1 MAKKNRTKIPQVN
14 KVRAILQKEINS
26 KCPNCENTDVGHFE
40 IHHIDENPENN
51 QNENLIL
58 LCPICHSKIT
68 KKDIHIDEVK
78 KWKNNLI
85 NKNSDIQFISVTID
99 NENCGWE
106 AIKGAINA
114 FEAVR
119 FKSLFPIF
127 NFTFINNS
135 ERTILLTNI
144 ELKNRILPVG
154 LSGPPIEVPT
164 ILRPTI
170 KYKIRLPKEG
180 ETINTALNDDIIIPK
195 NTAFK
200 FQVEV
205 FDDCMERFMPPHN
218 KYVLNFK
225 FGFNNDFYIEVP
237 KVLLNSSSDYDKL
250 KQVGLG

>member
-1 MAKKNRTKIPQVN
+1 MKKRIPIPQLS

-26 KCPNCENTDVGHFE
+26 KCPNCENADVGHFE

-51 QNENLIL
+51 QIENLIL

-68 KKDIHIDEVK
+68 KKDIQIDEVK
-78 KWKNNLI
+78 KWKNNLV
-85 NKNSDIQFISVTID
+85 NRNSDIQFISVTID

-106 AIKGAINA
+106 AIKGVMNA
-114 FEAVR
+114 LEAVR

-135 ERTILLTNI
+135 EKTILLTNI
-144 ELKNRILPVG
+144 ELKKRRLPVG
-154 LSGPPIEVPT
+154 LSGTTIEGPT

-170 KYKIRLPKEG
+170 KYKIRLPEDG
-180 ETINTALNDDIIIPK
+180 ETINTALNDEIIIPK

-205 FDDCMERFMPPHN
+205 FDDCMERFAPPHN

-225 FGFNNDFYIEVP
+225 FGFNNDFYIDVP
-237 KVLLNSSSDYDKL
+237 KVLLNSSSDYLKL
-250 KQVGLG
+250 THVGLG

>member
-51 QNENLIL
+51 QIENLIL

-68 KKDIHIDEVK
+68 KKDIKIDEVK
-78 KWKNNLI
+78 KWKNNLV
-85 NKNSDIQFISVTID
+85 NRNSDIQFISVNID
-99 NENCGWE
+99 NKNCGWE
-106 AIKGAINA
+106 AIKGVINA

-135 ERTILLTNI
+135 EKTILLTNI
-144 ELKNRILPVG
+144 ELKNRRLPIG
-154 LSGPPIEVPT
+154 LSGSMIEVPT
-164 ILRPTI
+164 ILRPTV
-170 KYKIRLPKEG
+170 KYKIRLPENG
-180 ETINTALNDDIIIPK
+180 ETTNTALKDEIIIPK
-195 NTAFK
+195 NVAFK

-205 FDDCMERFMPPHN
+205 FNEYMESFMPPHN
-218 KYVLNFK
+218 KYILNFK
-225 FGFNNDFYIEVP
+225 FGFNNDFYIDAP
-237 KVLLNSSSDYDKL
+237 KILLNSSNDYKKL
-250 KQVGLG
+250 THVGLT

>member
-68 KKDIHIDEVK
+68 KKDIKIDEVK
-78 KWKNNLI
+78 KWKNNLV
-85 NKNSDIQFISVTID
+85 NRNSDIQFISVTID
-99 NENCGWE
+99 NENCCWE
-106 AIKGAINA
+106 AIKGVINA

-135 ERTILLTNI
+135 EKTILLTNI
-144 ELKNRILPVG
+144 ELKNRRLPIG
-154 LSGPPIEVPT
+154 LSGPMIEVPT
-164 ILRPTI
+164 ILRPTV
-170 KYKIRLPKEG
+170 KYKIRLPENG
-180 ETINTALNDDIIIPK
+180 ETINTALKDEIIIPK
-195 NTAFK
+195 NAAFK
-200 FQVEV
+200 FQVEI
-205 FDDCMERFMPPHN
+205 FNEFMESFMPQHN

-225 FGFNNDFYIEVP
+225 FGFNNDFYIDIP
-237 KVLLNSSSDYDKL
+237 KILLNSSRDYDKL
-250 KQVGLG
+250 KHVGLG

>member
-51 QNENLIL
+51 QIENLIL
-58 LCPICHSKIT
+58 LCRICHSKIT
-68 KKDIHIDEVK
+68 KKDIQIDEVK
-78 KWKNNLI
+78 KWKNNLV
-85 NKNSDIQFISVTID
+85 NRNSDIQFISVTID

-119 FKSLFPIF
+119 FKSPFPIL

-144 ELKNRILPVG
+144 ELKNRRLPVG

-170 KYKIRLPKEG
+170 KYKIRLPEDG
-180 ETINTALNDDIIIPK
+180 ETINTTLNDEIIIPK

-200 FQVEV
+200 FQVEI
-205 FDDCMERFMPPHN
+205 FNDYMERFMPPHN
-218 KYVLNFK
+218 KYAIYFK
-225 FGFNNDFYIEVP
+225 FGFNNDFYIDIP
-237 KVLLNSSSDYDKL
+237 KILLNSSMDYEKL
-250 KQVGLG
+250 KHVGLT

>member
-1 MAKKNRTKIPQVN
+1 MKNRIKIPQIN

-26 KCPNCENTDVGHFE
+26 KCPNCGNTDVGHFE

-51 QNENLIL
+51 QIENLIL

-68 KKDIHIDEVK
+68 KKDIKIDEVK
-78 KWKNNLI
+78 KWKNNLV
-85 NKNSDIQFISVTID
+85 NRNADIQFISVTID

-106 AIKGAINA
+106 AIKGAENA

-135 ERTILLTNI
+135 EKTILLTNI
-144 ELKNRILPVG
+144 ELKNRRLPIG
-154 LSGPPIEVPT
+154 LSGPMIEVPT

-170 KYKIRLPKEG
+170 KYKIRLPENG
-180 ETINTALNDDIIIPK
+180 ETINKALKDEIIIPK
-195 NTAFK
+195 NAAFK
-200 FQVEV
+200 FQVEI
-205 FDDCMERFMPPHN
+205 FNEFMESFMPPHN

-250 KQVGLG
+250 IHIGLG